1 MDPIEFQI
9 QQQISDLQQQPGFAG
24 YQPSFNEPAIS
35 VDVPNPTVPE
45 PNVPGQITRTVG
57 GIKDLVAKNFNPR
70 QTFLNYAANKA
81 LGKQGAAIFG
91 ASMGILPLAVPMIQ
105 KAAGA
110 ITGALRPDP
119 VKQGI
124 AGYIEQ
130 VYGTTPT
137 GQISTGPMAGY
148 NTMGGFGSPGAIDTA
163 IKRIG
168 RIAKARR
175 KNDKKSLADRQKA
188 LEGYVSNVQ
197 RQMTIQ
203 KGGMG
208 ADRLIDRGKP
218 NMNIPDRN
226 RGQVSTRSAPTKS
239 SNIPDRGRGQTGGGG
254 GRSSSGRSGGR
265 SSGGYGG
272 GASRGRGDRF

>member
-1 MDPIEFQI
+1 MDPIELQI

-45 PNVPGQITRTVG
+45 PNVPGPISRTVG

-110 ITGALRPDP
+110 VTSPLRPDP

-137 GQISTGPMAGY
+137 GQIATGPMSGY
-148 NTMGGFGSPGAIDTA
+148 NTMGAFGSPGAIDSA
-163 IKRIG
+163 ISRIG
-168 RIAKARR
+168 KIASSRR
-175 KNDKKSLADRQKA
+175 KRESEALKKKQEA

-226 RGQVSTRSAPTKS
+226 RGKVSARSTPARSS
-239 SNIPDRGRGQTGGGG
+239 SNIPDRGRGQTGGGS
-254 GRSSSGRSGGR
+254 R
-265 SSGGYGG
+265 GG
-272 GASRGRGDRF
+272 GSRGGGSRGGGFDSGERGGARGR